1 MIDYPKA
8 MQVDPDE
15 LFCPESA
22 RNLFQGTGLLV
33 HNENSGF
40 QSVLYTFIIKADIF
54 LIRVY
59 KHRLLSE
66 SKGVL
71 LLNCIGVR

>member
-22 RNLFQGTGLLV
+22 RNLFQGPGLLV

-40 QSVLYTFIIKADIF
+40 QSVLYTFIIKADNF